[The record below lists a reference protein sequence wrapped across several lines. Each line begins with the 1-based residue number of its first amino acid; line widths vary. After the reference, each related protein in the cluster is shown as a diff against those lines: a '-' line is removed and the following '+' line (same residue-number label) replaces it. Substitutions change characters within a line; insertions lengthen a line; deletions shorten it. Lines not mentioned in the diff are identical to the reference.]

1 MTTTWHPIER
11 LRLVHPRV
19 RAPRLHPFQG
29 IAPTIGVLAM
39 LAGLVA
45 IGHSGFHA
53 EHIFSPHDAL
63 AGFHYTPLFAVC
75 SMGFGLAMLLGAELV
90 RVGGSRVRTAGDL
103 ALGLGTVLLTVGGG
117 AALGL
122 GIVVL
127 AGAWPS
133 QLQHWLAVD
142 RTGGV
147 LTVIVGSAGLVAA
160 ITAPLTVRRS
170 PATALTA
177 LATSDG
183 PPAPTPPR
191 TPVTAA
197 DPTRHAEKPEKK
209 AS

>member
-1 MTTTWHPIER
+1 MTTTWHPMER
-11 LRLVHPRV
+11 LRLVRPRV
-19 RAPRLHPFQG
+19 RAPRLHPFQV
-29 IAPTIGVLAM
+29 IAPTIGVLA
-39 LAGLVA
+39 LLGGLVA

-53 EHIFSPHDAL
+53 EHVFTPHDAL
-63 AGFHYTPLFAVC
+63 AGFHYTPLFAAC
-75 SMGFGLAMLLGAELV
+75 SLGFGLAMLIGAELV
-90 RVGGSRVRTAGDL
+90 RVGRSRIRALGDL
-103 ALGLGTVLLTVGGG
+103 ALGLGTVLLTVAAG

-127 AGAWPS
+127 AGGWPS

-147 LTVIVGSAGLVAA
+147 AAVIVGSAGLVAA
-160 ITAPLTVRRS
+160 ITAPLTARRA

-177 LATSDG
+177 ATTSDG

-197 DPTRHAEKPEKK
+197 DPTRPAEKK